1 MTSKEKAEAIFRNIP
16 LGRENAIRRPDNKSV
31 DRELRDMISKANAK
45 GALIINVGGGI
56 YIARP
61 WEPEERRECEE
72 YIAKE
77 KSRAYQLLGKTLHME
92 KTLEATRPEQ
102 LNLSEFLTS

>member
-1 MTSKEKAEAIFRNIP
+1 MTAKEQAEAIFRNIP
-16 LGRENAIRRPDNKSV
+16 IGKENAIRRPDNKSV

-45 GALIINVGGGI
+45 GALIIKVGTGI

-77 KSRAYQLLGKTLHME
+77 RHRGLQLLMKASRMHNTMLMIMVE
-92 KTLEATRPEQ
+92 YY
-102 LNLSEFLTS
+102 F

>member
-1 MTSKEKAEAIFRNIP
+1 MTAKEQAEAIFRNIP
-16 LGRENAIRRPDNKSV
+16 IGKENAIRRPDNKSV

-45 GALIINVGGGI
+45 GALIINVGTGI

-61 WEPEERRECEE
+61 WEPVERRVCEE

-77 KSRAYQLLGKTLHME
+77 RHRGLQLLMKASRMHNTMLMIMAE
-92 KTLEATRPEQ
+92 YY
-102 LNLSEFLTS
+102 F